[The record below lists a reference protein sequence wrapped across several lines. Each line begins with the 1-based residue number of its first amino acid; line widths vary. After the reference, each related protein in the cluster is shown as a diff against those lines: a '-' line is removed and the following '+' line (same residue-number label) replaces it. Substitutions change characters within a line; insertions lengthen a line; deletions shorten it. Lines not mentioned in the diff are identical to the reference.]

1 MAAFLPLLTVTL
13 ALASVIEFA
22 RSFLPLV
29 LFFALGRAEM
39 AGEAYRRTSLASGLA
54 ACAELCTGWW
64 LNAAAFGVAVAV
76 LAVLWRRERRKT

>member
-1 MAAFLPLLTVTL
+1 VTVFLPLLTVTL

-22 RSFLPLV
+22 RSFRPLV
-29 LFFALGRAEM
+29 LFFALGYTDA

-54 ACAELCTGWW
+54 ACAELCAGWW

-76 LAVLWRRERRKT
+76 LAVLWRREQGRA